1 MEKRYHSIVKI
12 VFVAATHNCMY
23 INRGGHVDHP
33 TKTND
38 QTNKSK
44 FFRGFI
50 VQILI
55 IFTVSIITKGFL
67 LIWKKYLTRYSHNVV
82 KLDFLSSQLKNSKP
96 WFFPALTILFKP
108 NSSFWIKIPIKLFP
122 YKKAQASLPSL
133 KYSVI

>member
-1 MEKRYHSIVKI
+1 MKNMNVVTVGGTNCDTSMLLYQSSTFSIRKVMQNRILVEGDGKKKRVEKRYHSIVKI

-55 IFTVSIITKGFL
+55 IFTVSIITKGL
-67 LIWKKYLTRYSHNVV
+67 
-82 KLDFLSSQLKNSKP
+82 
-96 WFFPALTILFKP
+96 
-108 NSSFWIKIPIKLFP
+108 
-122 YKKAQASLPSL
+122 
-133 KYSVI
+133 

>member
-55 IFTVSIITKGFL
+55 IFTVSIPYFFQLNPRGLVFL
-67 LIWKKYLTRYSHNVV
+67 EG
-82 KLDFLSSQLKNSKP
+82 LKSGLYWNEGYIRMRV
-96 WFFPALTILFKP
+96 AV
-108 NSSFWIKIPIKLFP
+108 
-122 YKKAQASLPSL
+122 Y
-133 KYSVI
+133 